1 MSGEVWAIVG
11 VGVALASLIL
21 PGQWA
26 IRRDV
31 ARMGERLARL
41 EGIIEGWLNPPPPAP
56 REAPE

>member
-1 MSGEVWAIVG
+1 MSGETWAIVG

-31 ARMGERLARL
+31 AWIGEQLVRV

-56 REAPE
+56 RETPK